1 MANRLSSS
9 PNYLSFSNLIIKILN
24 WGRRRNSDARED
36 FSMHSFL
43 HVLLEVYCFLGLHPR
58 HMEVPRLGVEP
69 ELQLLASATVTAT
82 QDLSHVCDLQH
93 SSWQCR
99 IVNPLSETRD
109 QTCILTV
116 PGRIRFRC
124 ATTRTSLLH
133 PRDHFLEITLGLLL
147 SVSPAHIPIYII
159 L

>member
-1 MANRLSSS
+1 
-9 PNYLSFSNLIIKILN
+9 
-24 WGRRRNSDARED
+24 
-36 FSMHSFL
+36 MHSFL

-99 IVNPLSETRD
+99 IVNPLKGARD
-109 QTCILTV
+109 
-116 PGRIRFRC
+116 
-124 ATTRTSLLH
+124 
-133 PRDHFLEITLGLLL
+133 
-147 SVSPAHIPIYII
+147 
-159 L
+159 